1 MGSEWHSK
9 GNFKNRKKTTA
20 NLKSKEYEWI
30 KNGRKRKNVNTQNK
44 LKEDK
49 DGNNWVLLIQVGPY
63 LDSRK
68 ITSSSVS
75 IIL

>member
-1 MGSEWHSK
+1 MGREWHSK
-9 GNFKNRKKTTA
+9 GNFTDRKKTT

-30 KNGRKRKNVNTQNK
+30 KNGRRRKNTNTQNK
-44 LKEDK
+44 LKEENDAT
-49 DGNNWVLLIQVGPY
+49 NWVLLIQVGPY
-63 LDSRK
+63 IEFRK

>member
-1 MGSEWHSK
+1 MGSEWHGK
-9 GNFKNRKKTTA
+9 GNFTNRKKTTA
-20 NLKSKEYEWI
+20 NLKRKEYEWI